1 MKIAAVLSYYSKCQH
16 LIQIGIFDR
25 AWHATTQRR
34 SQMIEQHT
42 SVYVL
47 KQQLRPSFIAIL
59 LEQGSQLNS
68 NISIYQSRLKSN
80 ILYNLVLV
88 NHVQILLSL
97 IKIVQNKHRKISS

>member
-68 NISIYQSRLKSN
+68 NIIISISIQNTDADAFEK
-80 ILYNLVLV
+80 
-88 NHVQILLSL
+88 QIQ
-97 IKIVQNKHRKISS
+97 IREIAG

>member
-25 AWHATTQRR
+25 ARHATTQRR

-68 NISIYQSRLKSN
+68 NIIISISIQNTDADAFEK
-80 ILYNLVLV
+80 
-88 NHVQILLSL
+88 QIQ
-97 IKIVQNKHRKISS
+97 IREIAH